1 MTELQQI
8 ALRRAL
14 LCLLACGSLVWLGSN
29 PQQLWQV
36 LQGWCI
42 EVQADGSEKMVY
54 GAACDLRQ
62 IRVRQA
68 AD

>member
-14 LCLLACGSLVWLGSN
+14 LCAALAGGACWLGSN
-29 PQQLWQV
+29 PQRLWQV

-42 EVQADGSEKMVY
+42 EVQPDGREEIVY
-54 GAACDLRQ
+54 GAACDARLLESTR
-62 IRVRQA
+62 A
-68 AD
+68 H